1 MEYFPSHIVNT
12 VDLALDELIP
22 AFIHAEGDQLTSKG
36 STWPYAAKQCKDFLR
51 ILNQARDT
59 RTPHTVSIVARFWSQ
74 VCKYL
79 ASLLPHA
86 FALHVAHDVA

>member
-1 MEYFPSHIVNT
+1 MEYFPSHIVDT

-59 RTPHTVSIVARFWSQ
+59 RTSHTVSIVARFWSQ

-79 ASLLPHA
+79 TYLLPHA
-86 FALHVAHDVA
+86 YCTTLRS